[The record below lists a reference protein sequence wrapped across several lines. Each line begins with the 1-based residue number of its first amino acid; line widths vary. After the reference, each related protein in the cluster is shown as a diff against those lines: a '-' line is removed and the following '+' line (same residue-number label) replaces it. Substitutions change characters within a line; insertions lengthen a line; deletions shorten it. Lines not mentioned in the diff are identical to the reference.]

1 LPKEACTDA
10 PPRARPSAKC
20 AKIGARLDATRRKK
34 PRMSDPASSPYTHG
48 RPLNFPRWLQ
58 EHAHLLKPP
67 VGNLQVW
74 KDADFIVTA
83 VGGPNARSDFH
94 DDPLEEFF
102 WQFQGNAHLLVLDR
116 GRYERVDLKEGDIF
130 LLPPHVLHSP
140 QRPEPAS
147 RCLVIERQRPQGLRD
162 AFQWHCAA
170 CGHLVWR
177 LEVQLADIVADL
189 PAAYQRFY
197 DSSAAERTCARCGTV
212 HPGRDHAAWHALL
225 DRQGPWVQA
234 PG

>member
-1 LPKEACTDA
+1 
-10 PPRARPSAKC
+10 
-20 AKIGARLDATRRKK
+20 
-34 PRMSDPASSPYTHG
+34 M
-48 RPLNFPRWLQ
+48 
-58 EHAHLLKPP
+58 
-67 VGNLQVW
+67 GNQQAW
-74 KDADFIVTA
+74 KDADFIVTV

-102 WQFQGNAHLLVLDR
+102 WQFQGNAHLLILDR
-116 GRYERVDLKEGDIF
+116 GRYERVELKEGDIF
-130 LLPPHVLHSP
+130 LMPPHVLHSP

-162 AFQWHCAA
+162 VFQWHCAA

-177 LEVQLADIVADL
+177 LEVQLADIVVDL

-197 DSSAAERTCARCGTV
+197 DSPAVEPTCARCGTV

-225 DRQGPWVQA
+225 GGQGPWV
-234 PG
+234 GTHRKGGRT